1 MYFCISHISVTLQRM
16 FQVFYL
22 LTEVSCYEHLGLLT
36 RKDQLLGKVLLM
48 LLLSLL
54 SRV

>member
-1 MYFCISHISVTLQRM
+1 MYFYIAYISVTLQGM
-16 FQVFYL
+16 LQMFYL

-36 RKDQLLGKVLLM
+36 RKEQLLGKVLL
-48 LLLSLL
+48 LLLSCF